1 MGLSTKRSISFWL
14 QNIAAV
20 KLMCTITNKIML
32 IAVLEEFGSG
42 CLITLHVCM
51 QQLLAS
57 RFHFEIAFQDV
68 KWRLMP

>member
-1 MGLSTKRSISFWL
+1 
-14 QNIAAV
+14 
-20 KLMCTITNKIML
+20 MCTITNKIML